1 MNGLTL
7 PATLTCRARKSAA
20 YGRVRRKPGIWE
32 GPSVIR
38 IFVAEPM
45 TLTREG
51 LVALLSREHDIEL
64 IATVQRAE
72 EVVPAARALKPDV
85 VLLAA
90 AFPGHDGID
99 IARALRAALPECR
112 CAILSSGRRLR
123 DIQRAIAA
131 QVHGFLVHDCPA
143 EFLTEAIRQLAS
155 GKKVIDPSLAL
166 ERARKE
172 GMPAYEQG
180 SRGAPRGRAR
190 IYHRGDCREPLPYR
204 RHRTQLPVAR
214 DREDRRPQPGRCDPA
229 EPRSRAG
236 CDCALLPASAKPG
249 SPGAGI
255 AGRTCARAGRPGEQ
269 CAISPICLY
278 FY

>member
-1 MNGLTL
+1 M
-7 PATLTCRARKSAA
+7 
-20 YGRVRRKPGIWE
+20 
-32 GPSVIR
+32 IR
-38 IFVAEPM
+38 TFVAEPT

-72 EVVPAARALKPDV
+72 EVVAAARALRPDV

-123 DIQRAIAA
+123 DVQRAIAA

-155 GKKVIDPSLAL
+155 GNKVIDPRLAPGAPGSKACPL
-166 ERARKE
+166 TNRELDALK
-172 GMPAYEQG
+172 AAAQG
-180 SRGAPRGRAR
+180 STTAEIAASLFLTRGTVRN
-190 IYHRGDCREPLPYR
+190 YL
-204 RHRTQLPVAR
+204 
-214 DREDRRPQPGRCDPA
+214 
-229 EPRSRAG
+229 SRAI
-236 CDCALLPASAKPG
+236 AKT
-249 SPGAGI
+249 GARNRVGAIRI
-255 AGRTCARAGRPGEQ
+255 AEESGW
-269 CAISPICLY
+269 L
-278 FY
+278 

>member
-1 MNGLTL
+1 M
-7 PATLTCRARKSAA
+7 
-20 YGRVRRKPGIWE
+20 
-32 GPSVIR
+32 IR
-38 IFVAEPM
+38 TFVAEPT

-72 EVVPAARALKPDV
+72 EVVAAARALRPDV

-123 DIQRAIAA
+123 DVQRAIAA

-155 GKKVIDPSLAL
+155 GNKVIDPRLAL
-166 ERARKE
+166 GAPGSKPCPLTSRELEALK
-172 GMPAYEQG
+172 AAAQG
-180 SRGAPRGRAR
+180 STTAEIAASLFLTRGTVRN
-190 IYHRGDCREPLPYR
+190 YL
-204 RHRTQLPVAR
+204 
-214 DREDRRPQPGRCDPA
+214 
-229 EPRSRAG
+229 SRAI
-236 CDCALLPASAKPG
+236 AKT
-249 SPGAGI
+249 GARNRVGAIRI
-255 AGRTCARAGRPGEQ
+255 AEESGW
-269 CAISPICLY
+269 L
-278 FY
+278 

>member
-1 MNGLTL
+1 MIRKFTPRASRIAGEGRRGVDRLTL
-7 PATLTCRARKSAA
+7 PATLTCRPAKRGIRSHPAENLA
-20 YGRVRRKPGIWE
+20 YGR

-38 IFVAEPM
+38 TFVAEPM

-64 IATVQRAE
+64 IAAVQRAE
-72 EVVPAARALKPDV
+72 DVVSAARALKPDV

-123 DIQRAIAA
+123 DLQRAIAA

-155 GKKVIDPSLAL
+155 GNKVIDPGLAL
-166 ERARKE
+166 DAPGSKACPLTSREAE
-172 GMPAYEQG
+172 ALQAAAQG
-180 SRGAPRGRAR
+180 S
-190 IYHRGDCREPLPYR
+190 
-204 RHRTQLPVAR
+204 TT
-214 DREDRRPQPGRCDPA
+214 A
-229 EPRSRAG
+229 EIAASLCLTAGTVRNYLSRAI
-236 CDCALLPASAKPG
+236 AKT
-249 SPGAGI
+249 GARNRVGAIRI
-255 AGRTCARAGRPGEQ
+255 AEESGW
-269 CAISPICLY
+269 L
-278 FY
+278 